1 MTTSAARLWAG
12 VILSLVLSG
21 PAAAA
26 PDRSPQDSAP
36 DDSTAAPRYIIVV
49 VRAGDTVSKIAR
61 AYGVAVEAI
70 VKANNLRDPDA
81 LRVGQTLI
89 IPLPAHSP
97 AGRRPQ
103 NQRPATSQAEYLWPA
118 AGPIMS
124 GFGVRD
130 GRRHDGIDISAKP
143 GTPIVAARAGV
154 VTHAGWYYDYG
165 LTVMLDHGGGVVTI
179 YGHTS
184 AVLVQ
189 PGQTVRA
196 GDVIARVGCSGRC
209 TGSHVHFEVRIQ
221 GRAVDPLTVLTPSAR
236 AAAQTAPPAGT
247 TSRSRP
253 TPPPVPPPDQMELER
268 TSRGGVTIVRS
279 VTLTADTLV
288 LIEDTFVSG
297 QLVAREEDIIAV
309 RDGRRYRTKKV
320 YTVQN
325 GRLTLVA
332 EETVALD
339 DDSGD
344 DE

>member
-1 MTTSAARLWAG
+1 MTARLWAG

-26 PDRSPQDSAP
+26 PDRSPHDNAP

-49 VRAGDTVSKIAR
+49 VRAGDTLSKIAR

-70 VKANNLRDPDA
+70 VKANKLRDPDA

-89 IPLPAHSP
+89 IPLPAGS
-97 AGRRPQ
+97 AGSRP
-103 NQRPATSQAEYLWPA
+103 NQPSAAASRPEYLWPA

-130 GRRHDGIDISAKP
+130 GRRHDGIDISAKT

-268 TSRGGVTIVRS
+268 ISRGGVTIVRS
-279 VTLTADTLV
+279 VTLTADALV
-288 LIEDTFVSG
+288 LTEDTFVRG
-297 QLVAREEDIIAV
+297 QLVTREEDIIAV

-325 GRLTLVA
+325 GRLTLAA
-332 EETVALD
+332 EETVPLD
-339 DDSGD
+339 EDVEEND
-344 DE
+344 